1 MIGKTIGLI
10 LIMTVTIVVLPI
22 QVAMLVSR
30 SHKYRGST
38 LFSNPAFAAQF
49 CNNMADYEASNHSH

>member
-1 MIGKTIGLI
+1 MVGKTIGLI
-10 LIMTVTIVVLPI
+10 LIMTATIVVLPI

-38 LFSNPAFAAQF
+38 LFCNPAFATQF
-49 CNNMADYEASNHSH
+49 CNSMSDYEAGNHSH